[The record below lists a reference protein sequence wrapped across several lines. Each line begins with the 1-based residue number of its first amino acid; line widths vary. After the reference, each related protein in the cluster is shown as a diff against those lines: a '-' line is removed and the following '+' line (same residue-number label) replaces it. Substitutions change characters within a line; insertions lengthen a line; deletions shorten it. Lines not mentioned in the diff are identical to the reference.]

1 MIFYSFSAY
10 YLASNSKKPED
21 YGRYEKGDDK
31 DYDDEDEHTRKKKY
45 SHLMITFS
53 QNGIKEV
60 EMRSNS
66 FFMDEHTILYWP
78 RPELMPKNG

>member
-1 MIFYSFSAY
+1 MMRMNI
-10 YLASNSKKPED
+10 PE
-21 YGRYEKGDDK
+21 
-31 DYDDEDEHTRKKKY
+31 KKKY

>member
-1 MIFYSFSAY
+1 METLFCVIYILNTNFGWTDKKLRKIYISTHSFY
-10 YLASNSKKPED
+10 
-21 YGRYEKGDDK
+21 
-31 DYDDEDEHTRKKKY
+31 TRKKKY